1 MSTKTTRTN
10 GNYYTYGSAAL
21 ARERATNVIAYD
33 RGRKEIQVMDLK
45 PNKRKPNTQNGWIQY
60 QKYVKVRNNLHISLA
75 VTVGVIVAAAMG
87 MCITLIRQ
95 HNEEMVILE
104 SYDYEFQRA
113 NQTQEK
119 LDTANQAIVIL
130 QNTNNQLEYDNA
142 RLMESLSDSANVIN
156 SLTMELDAANA
167 YIDTAIVA
175 PSSKVYTPTTD
186 LGVSDIMTVDRMNRI
201 IDYWISRNGA
211 TDSPFIGRGEAFI
224 KASQESG
231 LDPIFIFA
239 LSAHESDFGRT
250 RIARDKF
257 NYMGIGAFDST
268 PYTSATQ
275 LSDNVEGGLIAG
287 AKWVAD
293 RYYNQGQNTLYEMIY
308 GAKLYSTS
316 RDAWINGINSIMKV
330 SATID

>member
-1 MSTKTTRTN
+1 
-10 GNYYTYGSAAL
+10 
-21 ARERATNVIAYD
+21 
-33 RGRKEIQVMDLK
+33 MDLR
-45 PNKRKPNTQNGWIQY
+45 PTKRKPSTAGGWIQY
-60 QKYVKVRNNLHISLA
+60 QKYVKVRNNLRASVALTI
-75 VTVGVIVAAAMG
+75 TVIVAAAIG
-87 MCITLIRQ
+87 LSVTLIKQ
-95 HNEEMVILE
+95 HKAEMAILE

-113 NQTQEK
+113 TKKQQELDAANQT
-119 LDTANQAIVIL
+119 IVIL
-130 QNTNNQLEYDNA
+130 QDTNNYLEYNNNC
-142 RLMESLSDSANVIN
+142 LMESLADSANVIS

-186 LGVSDIMTVDRMNRI
+186 LGVSDVMTVDRMNRI

-211 TDSPFIGRGEAFI
+211 TDSPFIGRGESFI

-257 NYMGIGAFDST
+257 NYMGIGAFDAT
-268 PYTSATQ
+268 PYDSATH

-293 RYYNQGQNTLYEMIY
+293 RYYNQGQNTLHEMIY

-316 RDAWINGINSIMKV
+316 KDAWINGINSIMRV